1 MTLQKIA
8 IPSMGKK
15 GLQEIVAEHFG
26 RCPTYTIL
34 DEKGTL
40 LEILHNSSSHMGGQ
54 GLPPELL
61 KKNTVNVLLCQGI
74 GPKALQ
80 LCQDLKIEVYVDYS
94 STVKELFDKWKNQK
108 LSKAD
113 SNDSCKEHLS

>member
-1 MTLQKIA
+1 MKIA
-8 IPSMGKK
+8 IPSMGQK
-15 GLQEIVAEHFG
+15 GLEETVAEHFG

-34 DEKGTL
+34 DEQGNL
-40 LEILHNSSSHMGGQ
+40 LEILNNTSSHAGGS

-61 KKNTVNVLLCQGI
+61 KKNEINVLLCQGI

-80 LCQDLKIEVYVDYS
+80 FCQDLKIEVYVDYS
-94 STVKELFDKWKNQK
+94 STVKELFNKWKNQK

-113 SNDSCKEHLS
+113 SDDSCKEHRS